1 MKKIVVLGKLLRK
14 LSSLILKQEA
24 MVMINN
30 KTIYLI
36 LALLIGSLSA
46 GCYTTP
52 NIGNESQGS
61 NLTVGMVKTQVI
73 KGETNQAEIL
83 EIFGA
88 PNIITKNRD
97 NDEVWNYNRMSF
109 DTASSSGGI
118 LAIFWTGNVAG
129 AGSASK
135 AASTATTKSFDLI
148 LIFDENDVVIDYS
161 VIAAS
166 Y

>member
-1 MKKIVVLGKLLRK
+1 
-14 LSSLILKQEA
+14 
-24 MVMINN
+24 MIFH
-30 KTIYLI
+30 KTVYMTITLFI
-36 LALLIGSLSA
+36 CAFSA
-46 GCYTTP
+46 GCYTAP
-52 NIGNESQGS
+52 NPENESQGS
-61 NLTVGMVKTQVI
+61 KLTVGMVKTQIV

-83 EIFGA
+83 EIFGS
-88 PNIITKNRD
+88 PNIITKNRG

-109 DTASSSGGI
+109 ETASSSAGI

-148 LIFDENDVVIDYS
+148 LIFDEDDVVIDYS
-161 VIAAS
+161 VIAAT

>member
-1 MKKIVVLGKLLRK
+1 MT
-14 LSSLILKQEA
+14 
-24 MVMINN
+24 NY
-30 KTIYLI
+30 KTVYLT
-36 LALLIGSLSA
+36 LTLFIGSVSA
-46 GCYTTP
+46 GCYTNP
-52 NIGNESQGS
+52 RPGNESEKS
-61 NLTVGMVKTQVI
+61 NLTVGMVKTQII

-109 DTASSSGGI
+109 DTASSSAGI

-129 AGSASK
+129 AGGASK

-148 LIFDENDVVIDYS
+148 LIFDENDVVTDYS
-161 VIAAS
+161 VIAAA

>member
-1 MKKIVVLGKLLRK
+1 
-14 LSSLILKQEA
+14 
-24 MVMINN
+24 MINS
-30 KTIYLI
+30 KSVCLM
-36 LALLIGSLSA
+36 LSLFIGSLSA
-46 GCYTTP
+46 GCYTAP
-52 NIGNESQGS
+52 HKGDESQRS
-61 NLTVGMVKTQVI
+61 NLTVGMVKTQII
-73 KGETNQAEIL
+73 KGETNQADIL

-109 DTASSSGGI
+109 ETASSSGSI

-129 AGSASK
+129 AGGASK

-148 LIFDENDVVIDYS
+148 LIFDENDVVRDYS
-161 VIAAS
+161 VISAS

>member
-1 MKKIVVLGKLLRK
+1 MFASKTNYLMLTLFIGLV
-14 LSSLILKQEA
+14 SS
-24 MVMINN
+24 
-30 KTIYLI
+30 
-36 LALLIGSLSA
+36 
-46 GCYTTP
+46 GCYTAP
-52 NIGNESQGS
+52 KVGDESQGS
-61 NLTVGMVKTQVI
+61 NLTVGMVKTQII

-109 DTASSSGGI
+109 ETASSSGGI

-129 AGSASK
+129 AGGASK

>member
-1 MKKIVVLGKLLRK
+1 MFASKTNYLMLTLFIGLV
-14 LSSLILKQEA
+14 SS
-24 MVMINN
+24 
-30 KTIYLI
+30 
-36 LALLIGSLSA
+36 
-46 GCYTTP
+46 GCYTAP
-52 NIGNESQGS
+52 KVGDESQRS
-61 NLTVGMVKTQVI
+61 NLTVGMVKTQII

-83 EIFGA
+83 EIFGS

-109 DTASSSGGI
+109 ETASSSGSI

-129 AGSASK
+129 AGGASK